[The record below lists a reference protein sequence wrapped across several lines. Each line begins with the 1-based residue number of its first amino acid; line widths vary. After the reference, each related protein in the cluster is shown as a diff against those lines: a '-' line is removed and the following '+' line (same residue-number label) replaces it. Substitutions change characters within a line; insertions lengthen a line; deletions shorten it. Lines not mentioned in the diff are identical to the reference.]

1 MTDVECVVVGT
12 GVVGLAIGRALARAG
27 REVLI
32 LEAGPQIGAET
43 SSRSSEVIHAGLYYA
58 TGSLKHRLCAAG
70 REALYLFCAEHGV
83 PHRKLGKLVVASETA
98 QRPALEALA
107 RNAER
112 NGVPAR
118 PLNAAQILELEPA
131 LRAVAGLLSPE
142 TGIVDSHAL
151 MLALQGDAQE
161 GGAMLALRSP
171 VERGAVTPDG
181 FELEVGGAEPARMTA
196 RMLVNAAGLGAEAV
210 SRSIAGIPTDLVP
223 RIHLARGIYFTLRGA
238 TPFRRLVYP
247 MPDAATLGVH
257 LTLDLAGRARFG
269 PDIEWVE
276 RVDYA
281 VDPGRAP
288 LFEAA
293 IRRYWP
299 DLPEGALEPGYAG
312 IRPKLQAPGEPPR
325 DFLIQGPGAHGIPG
339 LVALYGIESPGL
351 TSCLAIGALVRDL
364 LDGRRAGLI
373 DARGG

>member
-1 MTDVECVVVGT
+1 MTDVECVVVGA

-210 SRSIAGIPTDLVP
+210 SRSIAGIPTALVP
-223 RIHLARGIYFTLRGA
+223 RIHLARGVYFTLRGA
-238 TPFRRLVYP
+238 TPFSRLVYP

-299 DLPEGALEPGYAG
+299 DLPEGALEPGFAG

-325 DFLIQGPGAHGIPG
+325 DFLIQGPEAHGIPA

>member
-1 MTDVECVVVGT
+1 MTDVECVVVGA

-27 REVLI
+27 REVLV
-32 LEAGPQIGAET
+32 LEAGAQIGAGT
-43 SSRSSEVIHAGLYYA
+43 SSRSSEVIHAGLYYP
-58 TGSLKHRLCAAG
+58 TGSLKHRLCVAG
-70 REALYLFCAEHGV
+70 REALYRFCAEHGV
-83 PHRKLGKLVVASETA
+83 PHRKLGKLVVASEEA
-98 QRPALEALA
+98 QRPALGALA
-107 RNAER
+107 ENAER
-112 NGVPAR
+112 NGVPAQ
-118 PLNAAQILELEPA
+118 PLDAAAVCEIEPA

-161 GGAMLALRSP
+161 AGAMLALRSP
-171 VERGAVTPDG
+171 VAGGAATAEG
-181 FELEVGGAEPARMTA
+181 FHLEVGGAEPARIEA
-196 RMLVNAAGLGAEAV
+196 RMLVNAAGLGAEAL
-210 SRSIAGIPTDLVP
+210 SRAIAGIPPATVP
-223 RIHLARGIYFTLRGA
+223 PIHLARGVYFTLRGA
-238 TPFRRLVYP
+238 TAFRRLIYP

-269 PDIEWVE
+269 PDIEWID
-276 RVDYA
+276 RIDYA

-299 DLPEGALEPGYAG
+299 DLPQDALEPGYAG

-325 DFLIQGPGAHGIPG
+325 DFLIQGPQSHGVPR

-351 TSCLAIGALVRDL
+351 TSCLAIAALVRDL
-364 LDGRRAGLI
+364 IEEKPR
-373 DARGG
+373 

>member
-210 SRSIAGIPTDLVP
+210 SRSIAGIPTALVP
-223 RIHLARGIYFTLRGA
+223 RIHLARGVYFTLRGA

-325 DFLIQGPGAHGIPG
+325 DFLIQGPEAHGIPA